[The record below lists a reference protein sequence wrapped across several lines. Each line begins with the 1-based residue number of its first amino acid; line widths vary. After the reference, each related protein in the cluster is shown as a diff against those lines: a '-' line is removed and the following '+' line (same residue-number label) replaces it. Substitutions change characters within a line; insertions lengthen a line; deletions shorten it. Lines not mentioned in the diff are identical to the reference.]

1 MWMLLPLRLVVA
13 HDLLECKYM
22 HGWRHGKI
30 VLFALFNMARGFEY
44 ACEIISD
51 KTSESLLKSLAGTVR
66 VKGGMSLRNGMWHGL
81 RNDIIMQNVKYGNW
95 RKEIN

>member
-13 HDLLECKYM
+13 HDLLERKYM
-22 HGWRHGKI
+22 HGWRHGKN

-51 KTSESLLKSLAGTVR
+51 KTSKSLQKSLAGTIYTEE
-66 VKGGMSLRNGMWHGL
+66 KWKNG
-81 RNDIIMQNVKYGNW
+81 DKKSSW
-95 RKEIN
+95 RLENA

>member
-30 VLFALFNMARGFEY
+30 VLFALFNMARDFEY

-51 KTSESLLKSLAGTVR
+51 KTSESL
-66 VKGGMSLRNGMWHGL
+66 
-81 RNDIIMQNVKYGNW
+81 
-95 RKEIN
+95 

>member
-1 MWMLLPLRLVVA
+1 MLLPLRLVVA
-13 HDLLECKYM
+13 LDLLECKYM

-51 KTSESLLKSLAGTVR
+51 
-66 VKGGMSLRNGMWHGL
+66 
-81 RNDIIMQNVKYGNW
+81 
-95 RKEIN
+95 

>member
-1 MWMLLPLRLVVA
+1 MWMLLPLWLVVG

-44 ACEIISD
+44 ACETISD
-51 KTSESLLKSLAGTVR
+51 KTSESLQKSLAGTIY
-66 VKGGMSLRNGMWHGL
+66 KEEKWKNGDKKSSWRL
-81 RNDIIMQNVKYGNW
+81 ENV
-95 RKEIN
+95 